1 MLRRQQAEAVLAA
14 RRIIVEGAV
23 GLVQQAVQELD
34 ERRVVQL
41 DGAQR
46 VSLVTN
52 LMTVLVSETD
62 TSPVLPLGG

>member
-1 MLRRQQAEAVLAA
+1 
-14 RRIIVEGAV
+14 V

-34 ERRVVQL
+34 EKRVVQL

-52 LMTVLVSETD
+52 LMTVLVSESD
-62 TSPVLPLGG
+62 TSPVLPLGH